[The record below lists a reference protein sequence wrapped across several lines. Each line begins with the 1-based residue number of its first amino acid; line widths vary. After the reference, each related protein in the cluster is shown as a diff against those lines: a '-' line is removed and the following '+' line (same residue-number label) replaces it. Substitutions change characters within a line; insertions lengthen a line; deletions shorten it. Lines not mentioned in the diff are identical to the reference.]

1 MFRFRFA
8 LIAPVLLLFGSA
20 ACHKSEGTQC
30 VDDRTCGAHMRCNLA
45 GRPVGIC
52 QACGPVEIPYNGM
65 DDDCDPRTR
74 DIDLDS
80 DGYNAKNSPV
90 APGDD
95 CDDMDPLIHPG

>member
-1 MFRFRFA
+1 AAGRGLLEKNPGPSEHAVGMKPCPIAQIGVFVLATAISA
-8 LIAPVLLLFGSA
+8 LLA
-20 ACHKSEGTQC
+20 ACSKSEGTQC

-80 DGYNAKNSPV
+80 DG
-90 APGDD
+90 
-95 CDDMDPLIHPG
+95 